1 MGSNPTSPTELSRMT
16 RHFFAIW
23 ILTLSFTC
31 IAQCDVDIIDV
42 NLNTYEVTLEIV
54 NSEGCGMQGYGATP
68 GAINMLMIGLHVP
81 GVDEPWDPDGPCD
94 MSPNSNHLGWT
105 YGTSLGSTPNNWA
118 NDFDIDMP
126 LYSGDTVVMQLDNPY
141 GTDCVNDPFLTGS
154 ISCCAP
160 QYIDYW
166 IGLGECIEVVIWQ
179 INYSNTWYAADGGWA
194 TTGPNGDGTDW
205 GSTGTYPDQEIDNW
219 WVSCEQE
226 DPIYVVDTVYVE
238 LPPDTIEYYF
248 NDTTYLTDTLYI
260 DIWYYTTDTVY
271 QVDTLTQYVELPPDT
286 IYEEEYIYDTTYVYV
301 NDTTYVFD
309 TTYVYQTDT
318 IYEYIVQ
325 EIWIDC
331 LTGDLCSEDPPGM
344 EEEQVIYVPNAF
356 SPNNDGVNDAF
367 FAVTQDP
374 EFWID
379 WEMIVFN
386 RWGDIVFRSFDTSKK
401 WDGSVMGGS
410 HYSGNGVYSWII
422 NARGEKDI
430 AIRLKGSVVL
440 VN

>member
-1 MGSNPTSPTELSRMT
+1 M
-16 RHFFAIW
+16 
-23 ILTLSFTC
+23 
-31 IAQCDVDIIDV
+31 AQCDLELLDVDFNEGTFTIAF
-42 NLNTYEVTLEIV
+42 NNTNNCGGTAGPSGVSEIQI
-54 NSEGCGMQGYGATP
+54 GFQ
-68 GAINMLMIGLHVP
+68 AI
-81 GVDEPWDPDGPCD
+81 DPDNGCSA
-94 MSPNSNHLGWT
+94 MNQGWT
-105 YGTSLGSTPNNWA
+105 FPSGISIPGDNNHPGWIFSSTSNEQAGNWT
-118 NDFDIDMP
+118 NLYDDEIDPPYYTEDTITFP
-126 LYSGDTVVMQLDNPY
+126 LYNQYQN
-141 GTDCVNDPFLTGS
+141 DCVDGFWSTYLTCQLQDALQFWFDEGLS
-154 ISCCAP
+154 I
-160 QYIDYW
+160 Q
-166 IGLGECIEVVIWQ
+166 VVIWQ
-179 INYSNTWYAADGGWA
+179 ISYGPTMYESDGGWA
-194 TTGPNGDGTDW
+194 EVGANGDGTPVGVGFYED
-205 GSTGTYPDQEIDNW
+205 SNFLDNW
-219 WVSCEQE
+219 LIFGPCGE
-226 DPIYVVDTVYVE
+226 DVPVVVTDTIYIELPPDTVYVE

-248 NDTTYLTDTLYI
+248 NDTTYLTDTVYI
-260 DIWYYTTDTVY
+260 DVWYYTTDTVY
-271 QVDTLTQYVELPPDT
+271 QVDTLIQYVELPPDT
-286 IYEEEYIYDTTYVYV
+286 IYESEYVYDTTYVYV

-309 TTYVYQTDT
+309 TTYVYQADT

-356 SPNNDGVNDAF
+356 SPNNDGFNDAF

-374 EFWID
+374 GFWID

-386 RWGDIVFRSFDTSKK
+386 RWGDIVFRSFDPREK